1 MSSHVPPPRGSWELR
16 TEQGTLRIDRPLQ
29 GVVRVTA
36 SGTLHAS
43 MSPPFVAMLD
53 VALGDAGDGIM
64 VVWDWQAVMAMDAQ
78 LRADT
83 DRLLEAHRA
92 RIRKHTGRVPRSCVL
107 FDSRPSR
114 AA

>member
-1 MSSHVPPPRGSWELR
+1 MSSHELR
-16 TEQGTLRIDRPLQ
+16 TEQGTLWIERPLQ
-29 GVVRVTA
+29 GVVRITA

-43 MSPPFVAMLD
+43 MSPAFLAMLD
-53 VALGDAGDGIM
+53 VALCEAGEGIT
-64 VVWDWQAVMAMDAQ
+64 VVWDWQAVAMDEQ

-83 DRLLEAHRA
+83 DGLLEAHRA

-107 FDSRPSR
+107 LDSRPSR

>member
-1 MSSHVPPPRGSWELR
+1 MSSHELR
-16 TEQGTLRIDRPLQ
+16 TEQGTVRIERPLQ

-43 MSPPFVAMLD
+43 MSPGFVAMLD
-53 VALGDAGDGIM
+53 VALGEAGEGIM
-64 VVWDWQAVMAMDAQ
+64 IVWDWQAVVAMDVQ
-78 LRADT
+78 LRADA
-83 DRLLEAHRA
+83 DRLLEAYRG